1 MIEERSVIEQRGI
14 KLRRSWRQ
22 RFFLL
27 FNCVVIATAVIAAWA
42 LQGAQARTEELTRVA
57 LPGSLRPIEDQAESG
72 DRVLNFLLVGSD
84 SSAGLDPNDPIQVG
98 RQGERQSDVM
108 IIAHVDEP
116 NQSVTLFSIPRDLW
130 VPISGTGRVD
140 RINSAYAFGGD
151 GVLIDT
157 IKENM
162 DVEIDYYINIDFAG
176 FQDLVSVVG
185 GVDVYFPEPARDWDS
200 RYGVSHTGFEVLTKG
215 CHYLEP
221 EQALAYVRSR
231 YYQVVDVEGNWVDV
245 GLGDISRI
253 ERQQDFLQR
262 FIGEAIAQGARN
274 PFKMKDLVD
283 ETLDAVTVD
292 DRLTAQLLIDLATS
306 LRSFDADDLVTY
318 AYPTEFEMIERKS
331 VLLGLD
337 DEAEPMLELLRGV
350 PPTSTATVFVEM
362 RFDPSRQ
369 ELANDAAEL
378 LTNDG
383 YLMGAVRSGNPVD
396 GVRLVYG
403 DDGLQ
408 AAELVKSSLVS
419 DGLIEEDITLVYS
432 GDVSGRTVVVT
443 LGAIPSDPV
452 ASGGLDETDKNGES
466 DEGPTTSEI
475 TESPQVTT
483 DTTAAEPGTVVPIP
497 QSC

>member
-1 MIEERSVIEQRGI
+1 MIGKRGVIGEHSV
-14 KLRRSWRQ
+14 KLRRTWGQ

-27 FNCVVIATAVIAAWA
+27 FNCVMITVALSAAWA
-42 LQGAQARTEELTRVA
+42 LQGAQARTEELARVA
-57 LPGSLRPIEDQAESG
+57 LPGSLRPIEDQGEAG

-98 RQGERQSDVM
+98 RQGERQSDVI

-130 VPISGTGRVD
+130 IPISGTGRVD

-185 GVDVYFPEPARDWDS
+185 GVNVYFPEPARDWDS
-200 RYGVSHTGFEVLTKG
+200 RFDISHTGFEVLTKG

-231 YYQVVDVEGNWVDV
+231 YYQVRDSEGNWVDV
-245 GLGDISRI
+245 GLGDITRI

-262 FIGEAIAQGARN
+262 FVGEAIAQGARN
-274 PFKMKDLVD
+274 PFKMKDVVD
-283 ETLDAVTVD
+283 ETLDAVTID
-292 DRLTAQLLIDLATS
+292 DRLTGQLLIDLATS
-306 LRSFDADDLVTY
+306 LRSFDASELVTY
-318 AYPTEFEMIERKS
+318 SYPTEFEMIERKS
-331 VLLGLD
+331 VLLGIN

-350 PPTSTATVFVEM
+350 SPTSPTTVFVEM

-369 ELANDAAEL
+369 ELANRMADEL
-378 LTNDG
+378 ATDG
-383 YLMGAVRSGNPVD
+383 FLIGAVRSGSPVE
-396 GVRLVYG
+396 GVRVAFG
-403 DDGLQ
+403 DDGRQ
-408 AAELVKSSLVS
+408 AAELVKASLVS
-419 DGLIEEDITLVYS
+419 DGVIEDDITLVYS
-432 GDVSGRTVVVT
+432 GSVAGRTVVIS
-443 LGAIPSDPV
+443 LGAVPSDTVTTEPSTVTTEPSSGATDSTVVEPV
-452 ASGGLDETDKNGES
+452 AEAPL
-466 DEGPTTSEI
+466 
-475 TESPQVTT
+475 
-483 DTTAAEPGTVVPIP
+483 P